1 MLEKRIEG
9 QQKQNLKRQKH
20 IDIET
25 DRHRERE
32 RDTQRDTQIAKIKKT
47 DTEREK

>member
-32 RDTQRDTQIAKIKKT
+32 R
-47 DTEREK
+47 ERGIHRGIHR